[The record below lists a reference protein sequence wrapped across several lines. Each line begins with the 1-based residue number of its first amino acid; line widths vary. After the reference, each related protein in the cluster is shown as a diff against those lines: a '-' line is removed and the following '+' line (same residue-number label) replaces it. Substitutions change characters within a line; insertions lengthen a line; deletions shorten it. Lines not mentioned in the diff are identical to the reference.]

1 LINTDND
8 QTDNEESSVDKA
20 ENEDN
25 QDNRRKGLM
34 ELLDDFIDQVLFI
47 RRTLFTVSLSA
58 ILLAPVSIALCIYLF
73 VHPSFFKV
81 LDATDDFGEILTVLL
96 VSVIGASAIWLAVGI
111 KQYNSIN
118 SWNKKYVEYQQAQR
132 QMEKKLEEEFGL
144 FPDNT
149 SSG

>member
-1 LINTDND
+1 MINTDND
-8 QTDNEESSVDKA
+8 HEASSVDNV
-20 ENEDN
+20 EDGDN
-25 QDNRRKGLM
+25 QDNRRTGLM

-132 QMEKKLEEEFGL
+132 QMERKLEEEFGL
-144 FPDNT
+144 FPDNA

>member
-1 LINTDND
+1 LIDADSNE
-8 QTDNEESSVDKA
+8 TDNEASVNKA

-25 QDNRRKGLM
+25 SDTRRTGLM
-34 ELLDDFIDQVLFI
+34 ELLDDFIAQVLFI

-58 ILLAPVSIALCIYLF
+58 IVLAPVSIALCIYLF

-96 VSVIGASAIWLAVGI
+96 VSVIGVSTTWLAVGI

-132 QMEKKLEEEFGL
+132 QMEKKIEEFGL
-144 FPDNT
+144 FPDNAT
-149 SSG
+149 SE

>member
-1 LINTDND
+1 MIDND
-8 QTDNEESSVDKA
+8 SNEPNNEASASKP

-25 QDNRRKGLM
+25 QDTLRTGLM
-34 ELLDDFIDQVLFI
+34 ELLDDFIAQVLII

-96 VSVIGASAIWLAVGI
+96 VAVIGASATWLAVGI
-111 KQYNSIN
+111 KQYNSIS

-132 QMEKKLEEEFGL
+132 QMEKKLEEEFGI
-144 FPDNT
+144 FPDNA